1 MTNDAVLQELEALTA
16 DMSYEEKTEFA
27 EKLYAMGLAK
37 IANGEGVSR
46 ENIRT
51 MNQMRTAIKRRAES

>member
-1 MTNDAVLQELEALTA
+1 MTNHAVRQELEALTV
-16 DMSYEEKTEFA
+16 DMSFEEKTEFA

-37 IANGEGVSR
+37 IASGEGVSQ

-51 MNQMRTAIKRRAES
+51 MNRMRTAIKRRAVS